1 MERRATGEEAGVR
14 APSGEAVAL
23 RRATP
28 DDAEALSRLRLDL
41 LREIGNLADDRQA
54 GPLLAAIRGYFAP
67 RLASGEFVAWVVEV
81 EGRLVASSALVFFA
95 RPPDAGN
102 LSGMDIYVMNR
113 YTLPAWRG
121 RSRATALLTEL
132 PHFAQ
137 ASAAGGVRLRATEE
151 GRPIYQRAGFR
162 QTATEM
168 ELRW

>member
-1 MERRATGEEAGVR
+1 MERRAVGEEAGVR
-14 APSGEAVAL
+14 APLGEAVAL
-23 RRATP
+23 RRAIP

-54 GPLLAAIRGYFAP
+54 GPLLAAIRAYFAP
-67 RLASGEFVAWVVEV
+67 RLIRGEFVAWVAEAD
-81 EGRLVASSALVFFA
+81 GRLVATSGLVFFE

-102 LSGMDIYVMNR
+102 LSGVDAYVMNM
-113 YTLPAWRG
+113 YTLPPWRG
-121 RSRATALLTEL
+121 RGVATALLAEL
-132 PHFAQ
+132 LRFAQ
-137 ASAAGGVRLRATEE
+137 ASAAGGLRLHATEE